1 MGSWRVWRI
10 VLIVVVIL
18 GGLLYGADWIAVGV
32 AQSKVA
38 ERVQR
43 SEGLSEKPKVTF
55 DHFPAPFL
63 TQVLFGSLDHVS
75 VEAKDINA
83 GGGDQSVRIT
93 RFTADLY
100 GVDFSDSY
108 TKAVAD
114 HADGK
119 AFITYADLSNAAPHG
134 ITVSAADPAADGT
147 ARVKLTGR
155 IPGVGVKVSVFST
168 IKVKA
173 TDSGE
178 ADTIVLHAE
187 SLPKE
192 IVALGLEDKA
202 REQIDFQATLDH
214 LPANIALTR
223 VVGQDDGITVE
234 AAGKGVE
241 LTS

>member
-1 MGSWRVWRI
+1 MGSGRVWRI

-38 ERVQR
+38 ERVQS

-75 VEAKDINA
+75 VEAENINA
-83 GGGDQSVRIT
+83 EGGDQTVRIS

-108 TKAVAD
+108 TRAVAD
-114 HADGK
+114 HADGE
-119 AFITYADLSNAAPHG
+119 AFITYADLSHAAPHG
-134 ITVSAADPAADGT
+134 ITVSPAAPAPDGT
-147 ARVKLTGR
+147 ARVKLTGQ
-155 IPGVGVKVSVFST
+155 IPGVGVKVSLFST
-168 IKVKA
+168 IKVK
-173 TDSGE
+173 D

-192 IVALGLEDKA
+192 VVALGLEDKA
-202 REQIDFQATLDH
+202 REQIDFKAKLAH
-214 LPANIALTR
+214 LPANIALTK

-234 AAGKGVE
+234 AAGKSVE

>member
-1 MGSWRVWRI
+1 MGSWRAWRI

-18 GGLLYGADWIAVGV
+18 GGLFYGADWIAVGV

-38 ERVQR
+38 ERVQS

-75 VEAKDINA
+75 VEADDINA
-83 GGGDQSVRIT
+83 AGEGGSVRISH
-93 RFTADLY
+93 FTADLY

-108 TKAVAD
+108 TRAVAD
-114 HADGK
+114 HANGK
-119 AFITYADLSNAAPHG
+119 AFITYADLSKSAPDG
-134 ITVSAADPAADGT
+134 ITVSAASPASDGS
-147 ARVKLTGR
+147 ARVKLTGQ
-155 IPGVGVKVSVFST
+155 IPGVGMRVSVLS
-168 IKVKA
+168 KVIVL
-173 TDSGE
+173 G
-178 ADTIVLHAE
+178 ADTIGLKAE
-187 SLPKE
+187 NLPKE
-192 IVALGLEDKA
+192 ITALGLEGKV
-202 REQIDFQATLDH
+202 REQIDFKAQLSH
-214 LPANIALTR
+214 LPANIALTK